1 MDKRGIIKFI
11 VTLLIITF
19 MVGISETLNDR
30 EIMFPEI
37 AAIAVGAFIAPTFAW
52 NTNYKR
58 IFVLTYM
65 YICGNWCFNS

>member
-30 EIMFPEI
+30 
-37 AAIAVGAFIAPTFAW
+37 
-52 NTNYKR
+52 
-58 IFVLTYM
+58 
-65 YICGNWCFNS
+65 